1 MPPHQRLFER
11 VEEVEISGLTKTYG
25 SRYAVR
31 DLDLTVVGGE
41 LLILIGASG
50 SGKTTTLRMINRL
63 IEPDRGRVR
72 INGIDVGGVDA
83 VALRRNIG
91 YVIQQIGLF
100 PHMSVWENVGIIPTL
115 EGWKKEKVRERVE
128 YLLGLVDLPPEMY
141 ADRSP
146 RQLSGGQQ
154 QRVGLARALA
164 MDPPLL
170 LMDEPFGALDPILRK
185 QLQEEFRRIKHDL
198 GRTIV
203 FVTHDIDEAFALG
216 DRVAVMHDA
225 RLVQVGTPEDL
236 ILAPASDLVAHMV
249 GADRKFRYLD
259 TLSVRDLMTPVLP
272 RYLFDGATP
281 ILRAFETM
289 MREDTG
295 VAIVMEGDG
304 VAGTATR
311 RDAFMRRHDEGG
323 LVGIAAMPLVF
334 APGDAAAA
342 ALAALKEAGAS
353 FGLVVEEERPVG
365 LFLADEVL
373 MRLI

>member
-1 MPPHQRLFER
+1 MPHQRLFER
-11 VEEVEISGLTKTYG
+11 IERVEISGLTKTYG

-63 IEPDRGRVR
+63 IEPDRGSVH
-72 INGIDVGGVDA
+72 INGVDVGGVDA

-100 PHMSVWENVGIIPTL
+100 PHMSVGENVGIIPTL
-115 EGWKKEKVRERVE
+115 EGWPKEKVRERVE
-128 YLLGLVDLPPEMY
+128 HLLGLVDLPPETY
-141 ADRSP
+141 AGRSP
-146 RQLSGGQQ
+146 RELSGGQQ

-185 QLQEEFRRIKHDL
+185 QLQDEFKRIKHDL

-236 ILAPASDLVAHMV
+236 ILSPASDIVAHMV

-259 TLSVRDLMTPVLP
+259 TLSVRDLMTPVLA

-281 ILRAFETM
+281 VLSALETM

-295 VAIVMEGDG
+295 VAIVMEAGG

-311 RDAFMRRHDEGG
+311 RDAFTRRHDEGG
-323 LVGIAAMPLVF
+323 LVGIAAMPRVF

-342 ALAALKEAGAS
+342 ALGDLKEAGAS
-353 FGLVVEEERPVG
+353 FGLVMKGERPVG